1 LAFLSGIFS
10 YLVFGLGISFGVT
23 GLSLL
28 LPVSALAVGLVILF
42 KANYKKIIDYF
53 SQAINDKKSLGI
65 IGLILL
71 SALVNLIGALGP
83 ELGFD
88 ALWYHLTLPK
98 IYTIYRRIVFI
109 PGNLLYYSAMPKLA
123 EMFYLPAVFLNK
135 EIIAKLTHYLF
146 GLFSAL
152 ALYRLSS
159 RYLKRPRALLAVL
172 VYYSSLVV
180 GWQSIT
186 AYVDLFRAF
195 FEILALDLFLKWLEK
210 EKTVDLI
217 ESAVLLGLAVT
228 TKLLATGSLVI
239 FLAMIAWKLRH
250 DPKKIISF
258 SFIFAFFTFII
269 PLPWFIFS
277 FVHTG
282 NPFYPVFSGLLDK
295 SHWFTGF
302 DLKLFF
308 KDFWQIFL
316 LAQDPTLP
324 AFLISLPV
332 LIFHRKKIMVEK
344 KRVGFINLIFY
355 CLMAYVVWYFLP
367 RTGGGRFILPY
378 LPAFSLLTVYGY
390 TLIEQKSAKN
400 IYLFFLFFICLV
412 NISYRLIA
420 NKKYLP
426 VILGKQAKNE
436 FLKNNLNFEFG
447 DFLDIDGFFNKTI
460 KNEDLVLVS
469 GVHNLYYLNFNFVH
483 ESWAEKSLQTK
494 YILTRYQSG
503 ETDERYYG
511 KKIIYQNP
519 VTNVKLYSAEE

>member
-1 LAFLSGIFS
+1 MAILSGIFS
-10 YLVFGLGISFGVT
+10 YLVFGLGISVGVN
-23 GLSLL
+23 GLTLI
-28 LPVSALAVGLVILF
+28 LPVSVLTAGLAILF
-42 KANYKKIIDYF
+42 KTNYKKIIDRLR
-53 SQAINDKKSLGI
+53 QAVNDKKSLGI

-159 RYLKRPRALLAVL
+159 RYLKRTKALLAVL

-186 AYVDLFRAF
+186 AYADLFRTF
-195 FEILALDLFLKWLEK
+195 FEILALDLFLKWLK
-210 EKTVDLI
+210 EARRVDLI
-217 ESAVLLGLAVT
+217 ESAILLGLAVT
-228 TKLLATGSLVI
+228 TKLLALGSLVI
-239 FLAMIAWKLRH
+239 FLAMITWKFRRK
-250 DPKKIISF
+250 PKKIFSF
-258 SFIFAFFTFII
+258 SFIFVVFTLII
-269 PLPWFIFS
+269 PFPWFIFS

-282 NPFYPVFSGLLDK
+282 NPVYPVFSGLLDK
-295 SHWFTGF
+295 THWFTGF

-316 LAQDPTLP
+316 FGQDPTLP

-332 LIFHRKKIMVEK
+332 LIFNRKKIIRED
-344 KRVGFINLIFY
+344 KRDGIGNLIFY
-355 CLMAYVVWYFLP
+355 CLLAYAVWYFLP

-378 LPAFSLLTVYGY
+378 LPVFSLLVVYGY
-390 TLIEQKSAKN
+390 TLIKQKQAKY
-400 IYLFFLFFICLV
+400 IYVFFLIFICLV

-426 VILGKQAKNE
+426 VILGKQEKND
-436 FLKNNLNFEFG
+436 FLKDNLNFEFG
-447 DFLDIDGFFNKTI
+447 DFLDVDGYFNKTI

-469 GVHNLYYLNFNFVH
+469 GIHNLYYLNFNFVH
-483 ESWAEKSLQTK
+483 ESWAEKGLPAK
-494 YILTRYQSG
+494 YILTGYQAG
-503 ETDERYYG
+503 ETGKNNYG
-511 KKIIYQNP
+511 KRLIYQNS
-519 VTNVKLYSAEE
+519 VTKVKLYSTEE